1 MVLEARGACAWV
13 CSFPLALAAVKTGSS
28 GLGRKREREKGLLS
42 DCGEEVISQ
51 EDRKRTAISACT
63 PSLAVRVHLDGPL
76 FCQVFS
82 R

>member
-13 CSFPLALAAVKTGSS
+13 CSFPLALAAVKAGSS

-63 PSLAVRVHLDGPL
+63 PSLACQGPL
-76 FCQVFS
+76 GCSAFCQVFS
-82 R
+82 